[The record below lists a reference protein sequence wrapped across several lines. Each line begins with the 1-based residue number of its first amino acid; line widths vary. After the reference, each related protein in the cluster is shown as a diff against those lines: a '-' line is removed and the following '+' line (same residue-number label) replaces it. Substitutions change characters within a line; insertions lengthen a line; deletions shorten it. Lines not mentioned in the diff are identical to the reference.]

1 MSAPDGPDGIEHEP
15 QEGRVTLMQEVAAQM
30 DAIEADFGDRFKI
43 GRVITVVEV
52 VKPDGSTEL
61 RVRANQLPWVSY
73 GMLDYARKILEQMD
87 KE

>member
-1 MSAPDGPDGIEHEP
+1 MSAPNSPDESPHEP
-15 QEGRVTLMQEVAAQM
+15 QEGRVRLMQEVAAQM

-43 GRVITVVEV
+43 GRVVTVVEV

-73 GMLDYARKILEQMD
+73 GMLEYAKKVLEQMD